1 MAGAHP
7 RDGIRASGI
16 MSSPSARAVGGAA
29 LLTARGQ
36 PRRRARCALAL
47 WSIRRGTASRPAA
60 RGTWWSAARHDAPV
74 LVTRRPPGRASRWRS
89 AAAGEGSRWRGGDGR
104 GSSQRPCALPRLPR
118 GSRGDAPLTRLGP
131 HLGPAVGT
139 LFVVSACAGKHCRTS
154 RAAKEPPMSQP
165 RPCSVTPHH
174 ASPLDAQSLQHPGAS
189 IPPRRASRV
198 VSFVLGLAL
207 GTGVAVLFSL
217 LRTWFCA

>member
-7 RDGIRASGI
+7 RDGIPASGT
-16 MSSPSARAVGGAA
+16 MSSPSAGVGGGAA
-29 LLTARGQ
+29 PLTACGQ
-36 PRRRARCALAL
+36 QRRRARCALAL
-47 WSIRRGTASRPAA
+47 WSIRRSTASRPAA

-74 LVTRRPPGRASRWRS
+74 LVTRRPPGRASRGRS

-131 HLGPAVGT
+131 AVGT

-154 RAAKEPPMSQP
+154 RAAKEPPLSQP
-165 RPCSVTPHH
+165 RTCSVTQRH
-174 ASPLDAQSLQHPGAS
+174 ASPLDAQSLQHPGAPM
-189 IPPRRASRV
+189 PPRRASRV
-198 VSFVLGLAL
+198 VSFVLGFAL